1 MKENDF
7 WTWTI
12 YCHIPVPYKC
22 RFYLLTTYQF
32 AKSNSKSTPCRRYYI
47 IFFFYF
53 VYDTF
58 VYLFIHVFI
67 LFTFFLQFFDHP
79 VIIDLLTDWWCG
91 GYKNRKLSRL
101 WWFLLTVWCLFDIVL
116 FPLIFLLTCVM
127 GKVTYF
133 LEFVDISFSLR
144 ANSPGRYGGGAG
156 KGRRACNYVSGIWI
170 SASKNSMRNAYWP
183 RWMSNEVISP
193 GTSFSMFVY
202 IHARFRFALNGGNFT
217 ARSDGELRGELEVE
231 LKFQRVS
238 CNLSFLFPPRH
249 QSVLENLLAG
259 YFSLNVDN
267 QIFSINDCGPW
278 IYKAFLVDVLVLVF
292 VLFSFHFIYLVLTLF
307 SASVTSRS
315 NWT

>member
-1 MKENDF
+1 
-7 WTWTI
+7 
-12 YCHIPVPYKC
+12 
-22 RFYLLTTYQF
+22 
-32 AKSNSKSTPCRRYYI
+32 
-47 IFFFYF
+47 
-53 VYDTF
+53 
-58 VYLFIHVFI
+58 
-67 LFTFFLQFFDHP
+67 
-79 VIIDLLTDWWCG
+79 
-91 GYKNRKLSRL
+91 
-101 WWFLLTVWCLFDIVL
+101 
-116 FPLIFLLTCVM
+116 
-127 GKVTYF
+127 
-133 LEFVDISFSLR
+133 
-144 ANSPGRYGGGAG
+144 
-156 KGRRACNYVSGIWI
+156 
-170 SASKNSMRNAYWP
+170 
-183 RWMSNEVISP
+183 MSNEVISP

-249 QSVLENLLAG
+249 KSVLENLLAG

-315 NWT
+315 N